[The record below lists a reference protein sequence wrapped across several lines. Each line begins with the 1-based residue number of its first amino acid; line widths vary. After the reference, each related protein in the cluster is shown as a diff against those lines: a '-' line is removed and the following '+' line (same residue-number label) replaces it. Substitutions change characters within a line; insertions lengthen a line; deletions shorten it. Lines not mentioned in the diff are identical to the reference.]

1 MSILSI
7 PVIQQILTRSIS
19 KVAGNRLLLALRDTF
34 IMSGVPL
41 MIAGIAIMIS
51 SVFLDPAGIVF
62 GDAGLGIGVL
72 FHDNSEAWLAS
83 GMAAKMV
90 MLQHYCNY
98 FINGTMAINAILIIV
113 GFTFFGTRRFFPK
126 NKEPIVCVFYAIA
139 AFFICLPWQFTTN
152 DVNQQVVTLSGIV
165 NTRFIGQE
173 GIFTGLLVSGLTIW
187 IFNRLIE
194 KNFTIKMPGSVPPAV
209 ARSFE
214 SLIPGCF
221 TLLFFVVLA
230 AVLHAYFDSSVPEI
244 LLTILQKPTLA
255 VASTPFFAIVA
266 MVTGPLLQWFGIHA
280 TSVWGPIF
288 GLTWAINDNENI
300 MGVGQHL
307 YSTLFFNFSTV
318 SSGGM
323 TLAPIIAVYLFSR
336 RMENRNTAKIA
347 LAPAIFNIS
356 EPINFGLPIILNPVM
371 FIPYVLSWVLPF
383 FGAVLLTNMGLLP
396 IITHNVPW
404 TVPPIISGILF
415 SGQVSGGLYQ
425 LLVIV
430 VMTAIYMPF
439 VKIANSINEKA
450 TEA

>member
-152 DVNQQVVTLSGIV
+152 DVNQQVVTLNGIV

-194 KNFTIKMPGSVPPAV
+194 KNFTIKMPDSVPPAV

>member
-1 MSILSI
+1 MSIFSLSI
-7 PVIQQILTRSIS
+7 IQTLLTKSIS
-19 KVAGNRLLLALRDTF
+19 KIAGNRLLLVLRDTF
-34 IMSGVPL
+34 IMTGVPL
-41 MIAGIAIMIS
+41 MIAGISIMIS
-51 SVFLDPAGIVF
+51 SVFLDPNGIIF
-62 GDAGLGIGVL
+62 GHSGLNLGSLL
-72 FHDNSEAWLAS
+72 FKDSETWLTS
-83 GMAAKMV
+83 GMAGRMV
-90 MLQHYCNY
+90 SLQHYCNY

-126 NKEPIVCVFYAIA
+126 NKEPIVCVFYSLA
-139 AFFICLPWQFTTN
+139 AFFICLPWEFTTN
-152 DVNQQVVTLSGIV
+152 DVHQQVVTLSGIV

-187 IFNRLIE
+187 MFNRLVDM
-194 KNFTIKMPGSVPPAV
+194 NFTIKMPDSVPPAV

-214 SLIPGCF
+214 SLLPGSL

-230 AVLHAYFDSSVPEI
+230 AVLHACFDSSLPET
-244 LLTILQKPTLA
+244 LLSVLQRPTLA
-255 VASTPFFAIVA
+255 VASTSFFAVVA
-266 MVTGPLLQWFGIHA
+266 IVTGPLLQWFGIHA

-288 GLTWAINDNENI
+288 GLTWGINDNENI
-300 MGVGQHL
+300 MGIAHHL
-307 YSTLFFNFSTV
+307 YSTLFMNFSMV

-323 TLAPIIAVYLFSR
+323 TLAPVIAVYLFSR
-336 RMENRNTAKIA
+336 RSEHRSTAKIA

-371 FIPYVLSWVLPF
+371 FIPYVLSWVIPF
-383 FGAVLLTNMGLLP
+383 FGAVLLTKMGILP

-415 SGQVSGGLYQ
+415 SGSLMGGIYQ

-439 VKIANSINEKA
+439 IRIANSINEKPV
-450 TEA
+450 

>member
-1 MSILSI
+1 MSILSLSTMQ
-7 PVIQQILTRSIS
+7 VGLTKCIS
-19 KVAGNRLLLALRDTF
+19 KIAGNRLLLALRDTF
-34 IMSGVPL
+34 IMTGVPL

-51 SVFLDPAGIVF
+51 SVFLDPNGIVF
-62 GDAGLGIGVL
+62 GHTGLSLGAL
-72 FHDNSEAWLAS
+72 FYGTNETWLAS
-83 GMAAKMV
+83 GMATKMV

-113 GFTFFGTRRFFPK
+113 GFTFFGTRRFYPK

-139 AFFICLPWQFTTN
+139 AFFICLPWEFTTN

-187 IFNRLIE
+187 IFNRLVE
-194 KNFTIKMPGSVPPAV
+194 KNYTIKMPDSVPPAV

-214 SLIPGCF
+214 SLIPGSF
-221 TLLFFVVLA
+221 TLLVFVVIA
-230 AVLHAYFDSSVPEI
+230 AVLHGWFNSSVPEI
-244 LLTILQKPTLA
+244 LLTLLQKPTLA

-266 MVTGPLLQWFGIHA
+266 ITTGPLLQWFGIHA

-288 GLTWAINDNENI
+288 GLTWTINDNENI
-300 MGVGQHL
+300 MGVAHHL

-323 TLAPIIAVYLFSR
+323 TIAPIIAVYLFSR

-371 FIPYVLSWVLPF
+371 FIPYVLSWVVPF
-383 FGAVLLTNMGLLP
+383 FAAVLLTNMGLLP

-404 TVPPIISGILF
+404 TVPPVISGILF
-415 SGQVSGGLYQ
+415 SGQISGGLYQ
-425 LLVIV
+425 FGVIV

-439 VKIANSINEKA
+439 VKIANTINEKA
-450 TEA
+450 AE